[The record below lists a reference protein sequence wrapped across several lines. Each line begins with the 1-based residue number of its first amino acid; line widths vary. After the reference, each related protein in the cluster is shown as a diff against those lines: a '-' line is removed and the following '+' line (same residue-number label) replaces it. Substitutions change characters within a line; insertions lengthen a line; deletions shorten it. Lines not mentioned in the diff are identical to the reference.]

1 MPRDGTKN
9 LIPLNKRTK
18 EAQKKIQSMGGQA
31 SKEAA
36 RRKKN
41 LKELTQMLL
50 ENPVVSE
57 EAKAQIKLLFPNVD
71 TEDLTNGMA
80 MTANILLSAITSKD
94 LKEKVKAAE
103 YLRDTAGQKPETSVT
118 GSVTVEKVFV
128 SEKEQEETLKHIKEV
143 ITGENKNEG

>member
-36 RRKKN
+36 RRKKS

-50 ENPVVSE
+50 ENPVFSE
-57 EAKAQIKLLFPNVD
+57 EAKKNIKMLFPDVD
-71 TEDLTNGMA
+71 VEDMTNGMA
-80 MTANILLSAITSKD
+80 MTANILLSAITSTD
-94 LKEKVKAAE
+94 LKDKVKAAE
-103 YLRDTAGQKPETSVT
+103 YLRDTAGQKPETTVN
-118 GSVTVEKVFV
+118 GSVSVEKVFIT
-128 SEKEQEETLKHIKEV
+128 EKEQKETVKHIEKVLAET
-143 ITGENKNEG
+143 TGKK

>member
-9 LIPLNKRTK
+9 LIPLNKRSK
-18 EAQKKIQSMGGQA
+18 ETQKKIQSMGGQA

-36 RRKKN
+36 RRKKS
-41 LKELTQMLL
+41 LKELTLLLL

-103 YLRDTAGQKPETSVT
+103 YLRDTAGQKPDTNVS

-128 SEKEQEETLKHIKEV
+128 SEKEQAETLKHIKEV
-143 ITGENKNEG
+143 IAGENKNEG

>member
-36 RRKKN
+36 RRKKS

-50 ENPVVSE
+50 ENPVFSD
-57 EAKAQIKLLFPNVD
+57 EAKQNIKMLFPDVD
-71 TEDLTNGMA
+71 VEDMTNGMA
-80 MTANILLSAITSKD
+80 MTANILLSAITSTD
-94 LKEKVKAAE
+94 LKDKVKAAE
-103 YLRDTAGQKPETSVT
+103 YLRDTAGQKPETTVN
-118 GSVTVEKVFV
+118 GSVSVEKVFIT
-128 SEKEQEETLKHIKEV
+128 EKEQKETVKHIEKVLAET
-143 ITGENKNEG
+143 TGRK

>member
-1 MPRDGTKN
+1 MAKGHEN
-9 LIPLNKRTK
+9 LIPLNKRSK
-18 EAQKKIQSMGGQA
+18 EAQRKIQSMGGKA
-31 SKEAA
+31 CREKN
-36 RRKKN
+36 RKKKN
-41 LKELTQMLL
+41 LKELTLLLL

-57 EAKAQIKLLFPNVD
+57 EAKAQTKLLFPNVD
-71 TEDLTNGMA
+71 TDDLTNGMA
-80 MTANILLSAITSKD
+80 MMANILLSAITSKD

-128 SEKEQEETLKHIKEV
+128 SEKEQEETLQHIKEV

>member
-1 MPRDGTKN
+1 MAKGHEN
-9 LIPLNKRTK
+9 LIPLNKRSK
-18 EAQKKIQSMGGQA
+18 EAQRKIQSMGGQA

-36 RRKKN
+36 RRKKS

-118 GSVTVEKVFV
+118 GSVSVEKVFIT
-128 SEKEQEETLKHIKEV
+128 EKEQKETVKHIEKVLAET
-143 ITGENKNEG
+143 TGKK

>member
-1 MPRDGTKN
+1 MAKGHEN
-9 LIPLNKRTK
+9 LIPLNKRSK
-18 EAQKKIQSMGGQA
+18 EAQRKIQSMGGQA

-36 RRKKN
+36 RRKKS

-50 ENPVVSE
+50 ENPVFSD
-57 EAKAQIKLLFPNVD
+57 EAKKNIKMLFPNVD

-103 YLRDTAGQKPETSVT
+103 YLRDTAGQKPETTVN
-118 GSVTVEKVFV
+118 GSVSVEKVFIT
-128 SEKEQEETLKHIKEV
+128 EKEQKETGKHIEKVLAET
-143 ITGENKNEG
+143 TGKK

>member
-1 MPRDGTKN
+1 MAKGHEN
-9 LIPLNKRTK
+9 LIPLNKRSK
-18 EAQKKIQSMGGQA
+18 EAQRKIQSMGGKA
-31 SKEAA
+31 CREKNI
-36 RRKKN
+36 KKKT
-41 LKELTQMLL
+41 LKELTLLLL

-118 GSVTVEKVFV
+118 GSVSVEKVFIT
-128 SEKEQEETLKHIKEV
+128 EKEQKETVKHIEKV
-143 ITGENKNEG
+143 LADTTGKK

>member
-36 RRKKN
+36 RRKKS

-80 MTANILLSAITSKD
+80 MTANILLSAITSTD
-94 LKEKVKAAE
+94 FKEKVKAAE

-118 GSVTVEKVFV
+118 GAVTVEKVFV
-128 SEKEQEETLKHIKEV
+128 SEKEQAETLRHIKEV

>member
-80 MTANILLSAITSKD
+80 MTANILLSAITSTD

>member
-41 LKELTQMLL
+41 LKELTLLLL

-103 YLRDTAGQKPETSVT
+103 YLRDTAGQKPDTNVT
-118 GSVTVEKVFV
+118 GNVTVEKIFV

>member
-1 MPRDGTKN
+1 MAKGHEN
-9 LIPLNKRTK
+9 LIPLNKRSK
-18 EAQKKIQSMGGQA
+18 EAQRKIQSMGGKA
-31 SKEAA
+31 CREKN
-36 RRKKN
+36 RKKKT
-41 LKELTQMLL
+41 LKELTLLLL

-57 EAKAQIKLLFPNVD
+57 DAKAKIKLLFPNVD

-118 GSVTVEKVFV
+118 GSVSVEKVFIT
-128 SEKEQEETLKHIKEV
+128 EKEQKETVKHIEKV
-143 ITGENKNEG
+143 LADTTGKK

>member
-1 MPRDGTKN
+1 MAKGHEN
-9 LIPLNKRTK
+9 LIPLNKRSK
-18 EAQKKIQSMGGQA
+18 EAQRKIQSMGGKA
-31 SKEAA
+31 CREKNI
-36 RRKKN
+36 KKKT
-41 LKELTQMLL
+41 LKELTLLLL

-57 EAKAQIKLLFPNVD
+57 DAKAQIKLLFPNVD

-118 GSVTVEKVFV
+118 GSVSVEKVFIT
-128 SEKEQEETLKHIKEV
+128 EKEQKETVKHIEKV
-143 ITGENKNEG
+143 LADTTGKK

>member
-1 MPRDGTKN
+1 MAKGHEN
-9 LIPLNKRTK
+9 LIPLNKRSK
-18 EAQKKIQSMGGQA
+18 EAQRKIQSMGGKA
-31 SKEAA
+31 CREKN
-36 RRKKN
+36 RKKKS
-41 LKELTQMLL
+41 LKELTLLLL

-103 YLRDTAGQKPETSVT
+103 YLRDTAGQKPETTVN
-118 GSVTVEKVFV
+118 GSVSVEKVFIT
-128 SEKEQEETLKHIKEV
+128 EKEQKETVKHIEMV
-143 ITGENKNEG
+143 LAETTGKK

>member
-128 SEKEQEETLKHIKEV
+128 SEKEQDETLKHIKEV

>member
-1 MPRDGTKN
+1 MAKGHEN
-9 LIPLNKRTK
+9 LIPLNKRSK
-18 EAQKKIQSMGGQA
+18 EAQRKIQSMGGKA
-31 SKEAA
+31 CREKN
-36 RRKKN
+36 RKKKT
-41 LKELTQMLL
+41 LKELTLLLL

-57 EAKAQIKLLFPNVD
+57 DAKAQIKLLFPNVD

-118 GSVTVEKVFV
+118 GSVSVEKVFIT
-128 SEKEQEETLKHIKEV
+128 EKEQKETVKHIEKV
-143 ITGENKNEG
+143 LADTTGKK

>member
-36 RRKKN
+36 RRKKS

-50 ENPVVSE
+50 ENPVFSD
-57 EAKAQIKLLFPNVD
+57 EAKQNIKMLFPDVD
-71 TEDLTNGMA
+71 VEDMTNGMA
-80 MTANILLSAITSKD
+80 MTANILLSAITSTD
-94 LKEKVKAAE
+94 LKDKVKAAE
-103 YLRDTAGQKPETSVT
+103 YLRDTAGQKPETTVN
-118 GSVTVEKVFV
+118 GSVSVEKVFIT
-128 SEKEQEETLKHIKEV
+128 EKEQKETVKHIEKVLAET
-143 ITGENKNEG
+143 TGEK

>member
-1 MPRDGTKN
+1 MAKGHEN
-9 LIPLNKRTK
+9 LIPLNKRSK
-18 EAQKKIQSMGGQA
+18 EVQRKIQSMGGKA
-31 SKEAA
+31 CREKNI
-36 RRKKN
+36 KKKT
-41 LKELTQMLL
+41 LKELTLLLL

-57 EAKAQIKLLFPNVD
+57 EAKAQINLLFPNVD

-103 YLRDTAGQKPETSVT
+103 YLRDTAGQKPETSIT
-118 GSVTVEKVFV
+118 GAVTVEKVFV
-128 SEKEQEETLKHIKEV
+128 SEKEQDETLKHIKEV

>member
-1 MPRDGTKN
+1 MAKGHEN
-9 LIPLNKRTK
+9 LIPLNKRSK
-18 EAQKKIQSMGGQA
+18 EAQRKIQSMGGKA
-31 SKEAA
+31 CREKNI
-36 RRKKN
+36 KKKT
-41 LKELTQMLL
+41 LKELTLLLL

-80 MTANILLSAITSKD
+80 IMANILLSAITSKD

-103 YLRDTAGQKPETSVT
+103 YLRDTAGQKPETSIT
-118 GSVTVEKVFV
+118 GAVTVEKVFV
-128 SEKEQEETLKHIKEV
+128 SEKEQDETLKHIKEV

>member
-36 RRKKN
+36 RRKKS

-50 ENPVVSE
+50 ENPVFSE
-57 EAKAQIKLLFPNVD
+57 EAKKNIKMLFPDVD
-71 TEDLTNGMA
+71 VEDMTNGMA
-80 MTANILLSAITSKD
+80 MTANILLSAITSTD
-94 LKEKVKAAE
+94 LKDKVKAAE
-103 YLRDTAGQKPETSVT
+103 YLRDTAGQKPETTVN
-118 GSVTVEKVFV
+118 GSVSVEKVFIT
-128 SEKEQEETLKHIKEV
+128 EKEQKETVKHIEKV
-143 ITGENKNEG
+143 LADTTGKK

>member
-1 MPRDGTKN
+1 MAKGHEN
-9 LIPLNKRTK
+9 LIPLNKRSK
-18 EAQKKIQSMGGQA
+18 EAQRKIQSMGGKA
-31 SKEAA
+31 CREKN
-36 RRKKN
+36 RKKKT
-41 LKELTQMLL
+41 LKELTLLLL

-128 SEKEQEETLKHIKEV
+128 SEKEQKETVKHIEKVLADTTE
-143 ITGENKNEG
+143 KK

>member
-50 ENPVVSE
+50 ENPVFSDK
-57 EAKAQIKLLFPNVD
+57 AKKNIKMLFPDVD
-71 TEDLTNGMA
+71 VEDMTNGMA

>member
-9 LIPLNKRTK
+9 LIPLNKRSK

-36 RRKKN
+36 RRKKS
-41 LKELTQMLL
+41 LKELTLLLL

-128 SEKEQEETLKHIKEV
+128 SEKEQKETLKHIKEV

>member
-31 SKEAA
+31 SKKAA

-41 LKELTQMLL
+41 LKEWTQMLL

-57 EAKAQIKLLFPNVD
+57 EAKAQIKLLFPNAD

-80 MTANILLSAITSKD
+80 MTANILLSAITSTD

-103 YLRDTAGQKPETSVT
+103 YLRDTAGQKPETTVN
-118 GSVTVEKVFV
+118 GSVSVEKVFIT
-128 SEKEQEETLKHIKEV
+128 EKEQKETVKHIEKVLAE
-143 ITGENKNEG
+143 TNGKK

>member
-1 MPRDGTKN
+1 MAKGHEN
-9 LIPLNKRTK
+9 LIPLNKRSK
-18 EAQKKIQSMGGQA
+18 EAQRKIQSMGGKA
-31 SKEAA
+31 CREKN
-36 RRKKN
+36 RKKKT
-41 LKELTQMLL
+41 LKELTLLLL

-103 YLRDTAGQKPETSVT
+103 YLRDTAGQKPETTVN
-118 GSVTVEKVFV
+118 GSVSVEKVFIT
-128 SEKEQEETLKHIKEV
+128 EKEQKETVKHIEKV
-143 ITGENKNEG
+143 LADTTGKK

>member
-1 MPRDGTKN
+1 MAKGHEN
-9 LIPLNKRTK
+9 LIPLNKRSK
-18 EAQKKIQSMGGQA
+18 EAQRKIQSMGGKA
-31 SKEAA
+31 CREKN
-36 RRKKN
+36 RKKKT
-41 LKELTQMLL
+41 LKELTLLLL

-118 GSVTVEKVFV
+118 GSVSVEKVFIT
-128 SEKEQEETLKHIKEV
+128 EKEQKETVKHIEKV
-143 ITGENKNEG
+143 LADTTGKK

>member
-36 RRKKN
+36 RRKKS

-50 ENPVVSE
+50 ENPVFSD
-57 EAKAQIKLLFPNVD
+57 EAKKNIKMLFPDVD
-71 TEDLTNGMA
+71 VEDMTNGMA
-80 MTANILLSAITSKD
+80 MTANILLSAITSTD
-94 LKEKVKAAE
+94 LKDKVKAAE
-103 YLRDTAGQKPETSVT
+103 YLRDTAGQKPETTVN
-118 GSVTVEKVFV
+118 GSVSVEKVFIT
-128 SEKEQEETLKHIKEV
+128 EKEQKETVKHIEKV
-143 ITGENKNEG
+143 LADTTGKK

>member
-1 MPRDGTKN
+1 MAKGHEN
-9 LIPLNKRTK
+9 LIPLNKRSK
-18 EAQKKIQSMGGQA
+18 ETQRKIQSMGGKA
-31 SKEAA
+31 CREKN
-36 RRKKN
+36 RKKKT
-41 LKELTQMLL
+41 LKELTLLLL

-118 GSVTVEKVFV
+118 GSVSVEKVFIT
-128 SEKEQEETLKHIKEV
+128 EKEQKETVKHIEKV
-143 ITGENKNEG
+143 LADTTGKK

>member
-1 MPRDGTKN
+1 MAKGHEN
-9 LIPLNKRTK
+9 LIPMQDRTP
-18 EAQKKIQSMGGQA
+18 EEQRKITTAGGKA
-31 SKEAA
+31 SGIA
-36 RRKKN
+36 RRKKKN

-128 SEKEQEETLKHIKEV
+128 SEKEQKETLKHIKEV